1 MVERPSPLSLSRQ
14 CELLGLSRAAL
25 YYRPIE
31 VDAYELE
38 LMALIDRQY
47 LRTPFYGSRRMAAWL
62 QTQGHTVNRKRVQ
75 RLMQRMGLVAI
86 YQRPRTSRPAPEH
99 RIYPYLLRGLSI
111 QRVHHVWA
119 ADITYIPMA
128 RGFLYLVAVMDWV
141 SRYVLAW
148 RLSNMLDASFCI
160 EALEEALSQ
169 GRPEIFNTDQGSQFT
184 DDDFTGVLRA
194 HGIAISMDGRG
205 RFADNIFVERL
216 WRSLKY
222 EEVYLKAYENVTQAR
237 QGIAAYF
244 EFYNHQRLHQALG
257 YRTRA
262 RCSMKPTSLPTRRGE
277 KTLARAP
284 RYRHN
289 EMHTRAGFPT
299 LGSSDRCLKDRVHRR
314 SHRRQP
320 IKYKR
325 HLKPT

>member
-1 MVERPSPLSLSRQ
+1 
-14 CELLGLSRAAL
+14 
-25 YYRPIE
+25 
-31 VDAYELE
+31 
-38 LMALIDRQY
+38 
-47 LRTPFYGSRRMAAWL
+47 
-62 QTQGHTVNRKRVQ
+62 
-75 RLMQRMGLVAI
+75 MQRMGLAAI

-111 QRVHHVWA
+111 ERVHQVWA

-148 RLSNMLDASFCI
+148 RLSNLLDASFCI

-194 HGIAISMDGRG
+194 HGVAISMDGRG

-222 EEVYLKAYENVTQAR
+222 EEVYLKAYENVAQAR

-257 YRTRA
+257 YRTPQQLLEGVGPQRYNIYNPQTPPPPHEFFKASGNLLRGSRKSAGRKVLVLNFPSGHAMSSRRLFLSGLLSSRA
-262 RCSMKPTSLPTRRGE
+262 RLRFAGLTILPTQN
-277 KTLARAP
+277 AP
-284 RYRHN
+284 RYRS
-289 EMHTRAGFPT
+289 TRSRTASIG
-299 LGSSDRCLKDRVHRR
+299 
-314 SHRRQP
+314 
-320 IKYKR
+320 
-325 HLKPT
+325 

>member
-1 MVERPSPLSLSRQ
+1 MS
-14 CELLGLSRAAL
+14 
-25 YYRPIE
+25 
-31 VDAYELE
+31 
-38 LMALIDRQY
+38 
-47 LRTPFYGSRRMAAWL
+47 
-62 QTQGHTVNRKRVQ
+62 
-75 RLMQRMGLVAI
+75 
-86 YQRPRTSRPAPEH
+86 

-184 DDDFTGVLRA
+184 DEDFTGMLRA

-257 YRTRA
+257 YRTPRQVLDEAHQSTNSA
-262 RCSMKPTSLPTRRGE
+262 RG
-277 KTLARAP
+277 
-284 RYRHN
+284 N
-289 EMHTRAGFPT
+289 NAGAST
-299 LGSSDRCLKDRVHRR
+299 AL
-314 SHRRQP
+314 
-320 IKYKR
+320 
-325 HLKPT
+325 

>member
-1 MVERPSPLSLSRQ
+1 MVERPGPLSLSRQ
-14 CELLGLSRAAL
+14 CELLGLSRAAF
-25 YYRPIE
+25 YYQPVE

-62 QTQGHTVNRKRVQ
+62 QTQGHAVNRKRVQ

-86 YQRPRTSRPAPEH
+86 YQRPRTSRAAPEH

-160 EALEEALSQ
+160 EALEEALNQ

-184 DDDFTGVLRA
+184 DEDFTGMLRA

-257 YRTRA
+257 YRTPRQVLDEALQSTNSA
-262 RCSMKPTSLPTRRGE
+262 RG
-277 KTLARAP
+277 
-284 RYRHN
+284 N
-289 EMHTRAGFPT
+289 NAGAST
-299 LGSSDRCLKDRVHRR
+299 AL
-314 SHRRQP
+314 
-320 IKYKR
+320 
-325 HLKPT
+325 